1 MVYPFFSETIKV
13 DLVDKMKCYST
24 FQTQEIPILAV
35 FTWFII
41 IVWRHRPPAAPPPI
55 KYTSSFRED
64 QRLSTE
70 GIIFYKYLNMSKT
83 LFPLVPRWG
92 ITLRERPRVNTSMSM
107 SNRLRDSLMERNK
120 RSYHVPRL
128 IAVRLTVYIAA
139 NITSK
144 YLRLFHLNL
153 SNDEILF

>member
-1 MVYPFFSETIKV
+1 
-13 DLVDKMKCYST
+13 
-24 FQTQEIPILAV
+24 
-35 FTWFII
+35 
-41 IVWRHRPPAAPPPI
+41 
-55 KYTSSFRED
+55 
-64 QRLSTE
+64 
-70 GIIFYKYLNMSKT
+70 MSKT

-92 ITLRERPRVNTSMSM
+92 IILRERPRVNTSMSM

-120 RSYHVPRL
+120 RSYHVPPL

-144 YLRLFHLNL
+144 YLRLFYLNL

>member
-1 MVYPFFSETIKV
+1 
-13 DLVDKMKCYST
+13 
-24 FQTQEIPILAV
+24 
-35 FTWFII
+35 
-41 IVWRHRPPAAPPPI
+41 
-55 KYTSSFRED
+55 
-64 QRLSTE
+64 
-70 GIIFYKYLNMSKT
+70 MSKT
-83 LFPLVPRWG
+83 LFPLVPRWV
-92 ITLRERPRVNTSMSM
+92 ITLRERPRANTSMSM